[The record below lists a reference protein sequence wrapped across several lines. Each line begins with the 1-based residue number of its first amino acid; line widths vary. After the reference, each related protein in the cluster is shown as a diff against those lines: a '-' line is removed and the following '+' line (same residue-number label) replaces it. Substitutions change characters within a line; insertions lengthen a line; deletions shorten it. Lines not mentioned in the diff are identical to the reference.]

1 MSSKPG
7 PKGPHGKPRILK
19 GTLRQK
25 AWRAMQIKVKFSLS
39 DLLRNAVTA
48 ESLHR
53 DPRNNIGRYVKALTS
68 AGVLSEMKRRLPP
81 TLIGSNGE
89 KRWVL
94 IRDLG
99 RNAPVI
105 RNDGRIFD
113 PNSGQIFGTTRNEND
128 GGNHE

>member
-81 TLIGSNGE
+81 TLI
-89 KRWVL
+89 
-94 IRDLG
+94 
-99 RNAPVI
+99 
-105 RNDGRIFD
+105 
-113 PNSGQIFGTTRNEND
+113 
-128 GGNHE
+128 